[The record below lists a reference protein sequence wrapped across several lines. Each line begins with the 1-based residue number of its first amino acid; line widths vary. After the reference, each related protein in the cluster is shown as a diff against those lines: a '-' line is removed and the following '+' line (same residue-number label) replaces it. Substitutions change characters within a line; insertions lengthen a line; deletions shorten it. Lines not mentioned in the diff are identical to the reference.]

1 MLVIRRLIVVVAA
14 LLVGFAGTVLAFP
27 SAAVATAGKAGPIV
41 VSPKVIRPLFRAAAS
56 AQSPFQTVTA
66 SYTCDFS
73 KYESTANPTIP
84 AATGVKFDVE
94 VETSWPVNVAQDVQ
108 LGNEAAIALPAV
120 VSSQLTGVDD
130 FNVTASAATKNASNA
145 TIAFSGDNAVSSTT
159 APTQIPEVGADGQV
173 TFPAKGTSGLELP
186 AQTITI
192 TPIVGATTSTPTSD
206 PVITCTTTQAAA
218 DVPVTVGDASGPFY
232 TCGTTI
238 GTSSSTD
245 SGLFDLTVTESGT
258 KQAGQS
264 VTVTLSSAD
273 IAALIVGFGTLA
285 SQQNVQLT
293 KAAFTSSLAVTGAQ
307 SSTLTLPATVTDLTA
322 TSFTAAGSLTLTTAG
337 TVKVDIPGSWD
348 LSFFAGTTKVI
359 DVSCTLVT
367 NPAPVGLTMTVASA
381 PSASPSASPS
391 VSGNAGEGND
401 NTAQPEGSGVPSG
414 GVATGGGPVPGGDV
428 PLAMAGVAL
437 FLTGGGLV
445 LRAVAPRGRR
455 RPKPG
460 AR

>member
-14 LLVGFAGTVLAFP
+14 LLVGFLGTVLAFP
-27 SAAVATAGKAGPIV
+27 AAAVASAGKAGPIV
-41 VSPKVIRPLFRAAAS
+41 VSPAVVRPLFPAVS
-56 AQSPFQTVTA
+56 SSPFTTVTA

-73 KYESTANPTIP
+73 KYENTANPTIP
-84 AATGVKFDVE
+84 AATDVKFDVE
-94 VETSWPVNVAQDVQ
+94 VEASWPVNIAQDVL
-108 LGNEAAIALPAV
+108 LGNEAAIPLPSA

-130 FNVTASAATKNASNA
+130 FNVTASAATKNASKA
-145 TIAFSGDNAVSSTT
+145 TIDFTGDNAVSSTT
-159 APTQIPEVGADGQV
+159 APTQIPQVEADGQV

-258 KQAGQS
+258 EQAGQS

-273 IAALIVGFGTLA
+273 VAALIVGFETLA

-293 KAAFTSSLAVTGAQ
+293 KATFTSSLAVTGAQ
-307 SSTLTLPATVTDLTA
+307 SGTLTLPATVTDLTA
-322 TSFTAAGSLTLTTAG
+322 TSFSASGSLALTTAG
-337 TVKVDIPGSWD
+337 TVTVDIPGSWD
-348 LSFFAGTTKVI
+348 LSFFADTTKVI

-367 NPAPVGLTMTVASA
+367 NPAPVGLTMTVAAAPSA
-381 PSASPSASPS
+381 SASPSASS
-391 VSGNAGEGND
+391 NAGQGND
-401 NTAQPEGSGVPSG
+401 NTAQPEGSGTPSG
-414 GVATGGGPVPGGDV
+414 GPATGGGPIPGGNV

-455 RPKPG
+455 RPKSG
-460 AR
+460 AL